1 MKMSDNLPPPDAYI
15 EVPGMRGLRIAE
27 LGRSGGKSLRV
38 LEAVKGVVI
47 PRMVSEGLER
57 VRVLEGRV
65 QFHDGRGA
73 CVLAAG
79 DVREVSA
86 GEAHGPHIFLE
97 SSRLAILREDAPALV
112 EP

>member
-1 MKMSDNLPPPDAYI
+1 MTTSATLPPPEAFI

-27 LGRSGGKSLRV
+27 LGSSEGKSLQV
-38 LEAVKGVVI
+38 LEAVKGVII
-47 PRMVSEGLER
+47 PRMVSESIER

-73 CVLAAG
+73 CVLGPG
-79 DVREVSA
+79 DVREVPA

-97 SSRLAILREDAPALV
+97 PSRLAILRDDAAAAGAP
-112 EP
+112 